1 MSETIK
7 VTLFPEMEEIK
18 NLAKDQEF
26 LKECVEHIK
35 KLGYSTLLANDQICI
50 ILNGESSC
58 HQGTLVGWK
67 YVNAIEEFIKPRVSE
82 HYFSGERIQSEI
94 ARIYA
99 ATSDIAVQISKILL
113 DEIN

>member
-18 NLAKDQEF
+18 NLTKNPEF

-58 HQGTLVGWK
+58 HPGTLVGWK

-94 ARIYA
+94 SRIYT
-99 ATSDIAVQISKILL
+99 ATSDIAGQISKILL
-113 DEIN
+113 DENN